1 MLRNHF
7 LVALRTLRRRKGYAA
22 LNVVGL
28 ALSLALGTVAALAW
42 RAARLDPVDALRYE

>member
-1 MLRNHF
+1 MLRNHL

-28 ALSLALGTVAALAW
+28 ALALGTVAALAW